1 MNLENN
7 LEYLRKGPQRA
18 SSDNQ
23 QILFYAQSVV
33 KRDKKSQIGKL
44 SLQEDVE
51 ALNGNRQLLP
61 VGRESSREAGP
72 LICSCS
78 FLFSVVRTFE

>member
-7 LEYLRKGPQRA
+7 LEYLRKGQQRA

-23 QILFYAQSVV
+23 QILFYAQPVV
-33 KRDKKSQIGKL
+33 KGDKKSQIGKL

-51 ALNGNRQLLP
+51 TLNGNSYLLAVNP
-61 VGRESSREAGP
+61 PEKLAH
-72 LICSCS
+72 
-78 FLFSVVRTFE
+78 